1 MLSNPWWVSHYC
13 SAKQRF
19 LKPLIMAFFQNEFP
33 KLFGPLM
40 REKIADELIAL
51 FDRNSPDI
59 STLKH
64 GQALWNALDKHTR
77 GDSPHRRFVPVVLSM
92 VTPDDIS
99 ELTKGVKPSTIAKNA
114 IARIIKEAYQ
124 QGGILSTRDIAL
136 LTLRDVSSVSQLR
149 LSYEKEHD
157 VILPHTGALHDMGS
171 TVTHKAAIVH
181 KVIVENKDPAVA
193 ANECH
198 HSQRAVDHYLKDY
211 NRVKTVYE
219 HNQDTTFIHHVTG
232 IAKHVI
238 NQYVNIIQ
246 KQNVPLSKY

>member
-1 MLSNPWWVSHYC
+1 MITQPVCVKQYS

-19 LKPLIMAFFQNEFP
+19 LKPIIMAFFQNEFP

-40 REKIADELIAL
+40 QEKIADELIAI
-51 FDRNSPDI
+51 FERNSPDTK
-59 STLKH
+59 TLKP

-77 GDSPHRRFVPVVLSM
+77 GDSPHRRFVPVVISLI
-92 VTPDDIS
+92 TPDDIS
-99 ELTKGVKPSTIAKNA
+99 ELTKGVKPTVIAKDA

-136 LTLRDVSSVSQLR
+136 LTLRNTSNTSHLR
-149 LSYEKEHD
+149 SSYEKEHD

-181 KVIVENKDPAVA
+181 KVIVEKKDPAFA
-193 ANECH
+193 AKVCN

-232 IAKHVI
+232 IAKHVV
-238 NQYVNIIQ
+238 NQYIKIIQ
-246 KQNVPLSKY
+246 NE